1 MIECVRVCQYK
12 QIELL
17 VPKCSTDDYQP
28 YTTLQLS
35 VCRRAHTSKCL
46 INYYTLK
53 GNGDQHCV
61 HVHCLPV
68 HLTSPF
74 LPVRYPINAKFQII
88 FF

>member
-35 VCRRAHTSKCL
+35 VCRRTHTSKCL

-53 GNGDQHCV
+53 GTTMGTNIACV
-61 HVHCLPV
+61 CACMCTVYLC
-68 HLTSPF
+68 
-74 LPVRYPINAKFQII
+74 I
-88 FF
+88 

>member
-53 GNGDQHCV
+53 GTTMGTNIACV
-61 HVHCLPV
+61 CACMCTVYLC
-68 HLTSPF
+68 
-74 LPVRYPINAKFQII
+74 I
-88 FF
+88 